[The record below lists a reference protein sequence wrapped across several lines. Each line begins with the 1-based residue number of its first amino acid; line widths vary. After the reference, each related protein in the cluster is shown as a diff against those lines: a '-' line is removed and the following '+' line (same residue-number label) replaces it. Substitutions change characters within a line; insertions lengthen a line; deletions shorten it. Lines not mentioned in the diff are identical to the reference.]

1 MFDSISQDDET
12 TDMLLAAAKVQSSAD
27 ATAVQTSSDNAN
39 QLRDDINYVQQ
50 IADLD
55 GEFLCIAST

>member
-55 GEFLCIAST
+55 GEFLCIEST